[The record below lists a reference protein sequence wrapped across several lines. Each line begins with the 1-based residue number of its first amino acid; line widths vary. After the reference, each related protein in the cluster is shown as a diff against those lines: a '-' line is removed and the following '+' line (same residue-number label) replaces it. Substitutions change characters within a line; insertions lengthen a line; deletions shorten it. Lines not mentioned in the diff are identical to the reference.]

1 MNKNNILT
9 IVKKE
14 FARFF
19 GDKRLVFTTVIM
31 PGLLIYVI
39 YTFMLGGIRDTF
51 EADKDYRA
59 KVYVQNMPKSVQPM
73 FEGLGMDIS
82 NADDTDI
89 ESIKSLIENKEVEL
103 LVVFPPQFD
112 SAVANYNV
120 ADTTQVAPNVLIYS
134 NVANIESDNAEGFVR
149 TMLTSYEE
157 TISNKFNINAYT
169 EETANEKF
177 DLATDEDFMGKIF
190 SSMLPFMLLIFL
202 YSGCMAVAPESISGE
217 KERGTIATLLV
228 TPMSR
233 NHLAF
238 GKIISLSFI
247 ALISG
252 LSSFLGVML
261 SLPEFIGSEIEGLS
275 TNIYTTSDYLLILG
289 IILSTVL
296 ILISL
301 ISIISAYAKTV
312 KEATTLV
319 LPLMIVIMMVG
330 LTSMIGGG
338 EPQTSLSWYLIPVY
352 NSVQAMT
359 GIFSFNYSLVNVG
372 ITIVVNII
380 YAGAFSYV
388 LAKMFNSEKIMF
400 SK

>member
-59 KVYVQNMPKSVQPM
+59 KVYVQNMPESVQPM
-73 FEGLGMDIS
+73 FETLDMDIT
-82 NADDTDI
+82 NADDFDI
-89 ESIKSLIENKEVEL
+89 ESVKTLIEKKKVEL

-112 SAVANYNV
+112 SAVVNYNV
-120 ADTTQVAPNVLIYS
+120 TDTTQVAPNVRIYS
-134 NVANIESDNAEGFVR
+134 NVANIESDNAEAFVR

-169 EETANEKF
+169 EETATEKF

-217 KERGTIATLLV
+217 KERGTVATLLV

-233 NHLAF
+233 SHLAF

-296 ILISL
+296 VMISL

-312 KEATTLV
+312 KEAATLV
-319 LPLMIVIMMVG
+319 LPLMIVVMMVG

-338 EPQTSLSWYLIPVY
+338 EPQTALSWYLIPIY

-359 GIFSFNYSLVNVG
+359 GVFSFNYSLINVG
-372 ITIVVNII
+372 VTIVINII
-380 YAGAFSYV
+380 YAGTFSYI

>member
-51 EADKDYRA
+51 EADKDYQA
-59 KVYVQNMPKSVQPM
+59 KVYVQNMPESVQPM

-112 SAVANYNV
+112 SAVNNYNV

-233 NHLAF
+233 SHLAF

-359 GIFSFNYSLVNVG
+359 GVFSFNYSLINVG

>member
-51 EADKDYRA
+51 EADKDFRA
-59 KVYVQNMPKSVQPM
+59 KVYVQNMPESVQPM

-233 NHLAF
+233 SHLAF

-359 GIFSFNYSLVNVG
+359 GVFSFNYSLINVG

>member
-73 FEGLGMDIS
+73 FKGLGMDIS

-233 NHLAF
+233 SHLAF

-359 GIFSFNYSLVNVG
+359 GVFSFNYSLINVG

>member
-9 IVKKE
+9 IIKKE

-233 NHLAF
+233 SHLAF

>member
-233 NHLAF
+233 SHLAF

-359 GIFSFNYSLVNVG
+359 GVFSFNYSLINVG

>member
-73 FEGLGMDIS
+73 FETLDMDIT

-233 NHLAF
+233 SHLAF

-359 GIFSFNYSLVNVG
+359 GIFSFNYSLINVG

>member
-39 YTFMLGGIRDTF
+39 YSFIVGGVRDTF

-233 NHLAF
+233 SHLAF

-359 GIFSFNYSLVNVG
+359 GVFSFNYSLVNVG

>member
-73 FEGLGMDIS
+73 FETLDMDIT
-82 NADDTDI
+82 NADDFDI
-89 ESIKSLIENKEVEL
+89 ESVKTLIEKKKVEL

-120 ADTTQVAPNVLIYS
+120 TDTTQVAPNVRIYS

-157 TISNKFNINAYT
+157 TISNKFNVNAYT
-169 EETANEKF
+169 EETATEKF

-233 NHLAF
+233 SHLAF

-296 ILISL
+296 VLISV

-312 KEATTLV
+312 KEAATLV
-319 LPLMIVIMMVG
+319 LPLMIVVMMVG

-338 EPQTSLSWYLIPVY
+338 EPQTALSWYLIPIY

-359 GIFSFNYSLVNVG
+359 GVFSFNYSLINVG

>member
-233 NHLAF
+233 SHLAF

-296 ILISL
+296 VLISV

-312 KEATTLV
+312 KEAATLV